1 MIERISSSRDAIVG
15 LIATIVTLGASDTF
29 QKNLEPVVGY
39 VGSVLGS
46 TVISAIIVFAVCWLA
61 KLTRSKS
68 LAIAALLPP
77 TLVVFEQVRRHS
89 VDRTGS
95 ELLSLL
101 LAVASA
107 LAVGGVVAWLVTR
120 ITGVSWDVAARDSE
134 AANPG
139 SRTDA

>member
-1 MIERISSSRDAIVG
+1 MIERISSSREAIVG

-46 TVISAIIVFAVCWLA
+46 IVISGIIVFAVCWLG

-101 LAVASA
+101 LAIVCA
-107 LAVGGVVAWLVTR
+107 LAVGCVVAWLVTR
-120 ITGVSWDVAARDSE
+120 ITGVSWDVAAGEPE

-139 SRTDA
+139 SRMDA